1 MTFHYLFGPWA
12 IIISSLVVDTMKFF
26 VILMLFESGF
36 CMLVIAMNQPYSV
49 HVGLSGD
56 AEKEQAFIQSSHGML
71 YKICIA
77 ITCKEK
83 MGRRPQHLCPRLID
97 S

>member
-71 YKICIA
+71 YKILQLLA
-77 ITCKEK
+77 
-83 MGRRPQHLCPRLID
+83 RRRWGEGHNICAQG
-97 S
+97 